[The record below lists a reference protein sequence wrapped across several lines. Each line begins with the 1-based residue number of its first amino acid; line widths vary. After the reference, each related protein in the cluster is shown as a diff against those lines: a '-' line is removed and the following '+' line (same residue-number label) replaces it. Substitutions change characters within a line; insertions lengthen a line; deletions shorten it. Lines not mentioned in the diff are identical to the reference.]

1 MLIRYV
7 SILLASRFTHVLCV
21 DKPGI
26 YCQKSGCR
34 TMPVLVPVGNLRS
47 KSTFTTTRKAPS
59 RQDATD
65 DIIVFIVEWI
75 FAASFIRTFLF
86 FKSHGFRLLRKCL
99 SEIKREFVFP
109 KRLRLSA
116 WNIVFSFDEAC
127 TTFLHWTFAAHGPW
141 NANYAHRS
149 AAALATDASLG
160 SLTDFIGDEESEQAT
175 NASATVLSSYSYES
189 SSYTSNYTKSESE
202 ATSTFTPINRR
213 VHNASL
219 LSSSSYDS
227 SAYTSYNTNFE
238 SKASSV
244 FATNSGQTDSEATT
258 VLASRNTSRHALGRR
273 APRDR
278 GSSNPLVTCLPK
290 VVTSHKQ
297 NVNTSNSNGDSYYD
311 ASCYDSESSVGYDTR
326 YSTRGMYSSSWSIIS
341 NLLGYISSKSR
352 KKSREEVTAR
362 GKRNTTGSPL
372 QYTSQKQHNAVGTH
386 ETKVRHTP
394 AHKTWSSRNRGQ

>member
-1 MLIRYV
+1 
-7 SILLASRFTHVLCV
+7 
-21 DKPGI
+21 
-26 YCQKSGCR
+26 
-34 TMPVLVPVGNLRS
+34 
-47 KSTFTTTRKAPS
+47 
-59 RQDATD
+59 
-65 DIIVFIVEWI
+65 
-75 FAASFIRTFLF
+75 
-86 FKSHGFRLLRKCL
+86 
-99 SEIKREFVFP
+99 
-109 KRLRLSA
+109 
-116 WNIVFSFDEAC
+116 VFSFDEAC

-278 GSSNPLVTCLPK
+278 DSSNPPTCLPK
-290 VVTSHKQ
+290 IVVSHNQ
-297 NVNTSNSNGDSYYD
+297 NVNTSNSNEDSYYNS
-311 ASCYDSESSVGYDTR
+311 SCYDSESSAGYDTMC
-326 YSTRGMYSSSWSIIS
+326 STRDMYSSSGSIMS
-341 NLLGYISSKSR
+341 NLLGYISNKSR
-352 KKSREEVTAR
+352 KKSRGEATSR
-362 GKRNTTGSPL
+362 GKRDRHRVSLGDNALRNTAGRPL
-372 QYTSQKQHNAVGTH
+372 QYTSQKQHTTMGTH
-386 ETKVRHTP
+386 EK
-394 AHKTWSSRNRGQ
+394 K